1 MYDQICWVVLGKPW
15 FNGLGIKEHEA
26 DLFLL
31 IFLSFLSFKLRM
43 HFKPYFFASNCPVT
57 PFGWSRP
64 HQHVS
69 PSVRNK
75 VSSLSAYCSSEH
87 WLQPIKSD
95 GTDYFVCLSVITSV
109 HYNND
114 LAEPLSLLEVRHCS
128 GPPLSCVLFV
138 AAIEKIVTLSI
149 HTYV

>member
-1 MYDQICWVVLGKPW
+1 
-15 FNGLGIKEHEA
+15 
-26 DLFLL
+26 
-31 IFLSFLSFKLRM
+31 M

-57 PFGWSRP
+57 PIGWSRP

-95 GTDYFVCLSVITSV
+95 GTDYSVCLSVITSV

-128 GPPLSCVLFV
+128 CPPLSCVLFV
-138 AAIEKIVTLSI
+138 ATIRKIVTI
-149 HTYV
+149 HTYLCITKIFYRLFNYPCLTHIESTDAVNRPLTF